1 MEAYVQ
7 KEKHLP
13 GIPSADEI
21 ETNGQDLGDLQ
32 LKLLVKIE
40 ELLLYTIQQ
49 QKEIKALKEE
59 LGSLKKK

>member
-49 QKEIKALKEE
+49 QKEIKALKEM
-59 LGSLKKK
+59 LGNLKKK